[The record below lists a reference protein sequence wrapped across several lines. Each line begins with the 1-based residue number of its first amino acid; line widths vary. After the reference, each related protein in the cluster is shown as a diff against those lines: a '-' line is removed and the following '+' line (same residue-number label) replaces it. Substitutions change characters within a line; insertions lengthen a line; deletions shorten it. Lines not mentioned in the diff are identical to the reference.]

1 MQPLIAVSPCR
12 ALPDYRESVC
22 RAGGEP
28 RVLDP
33 ATDRAEDVLT
43 WCRGL
48 LLTGGADVD
57 PARYGEPRHPSVFEI
72 DSARDEYEIGL
83 VNKAIAAG
91 IPVLAICRGM
101 QVMNVACGGTLVQ
114 DIPSQVFG
122 ALEHTIKTPLV
133 GLAHEVWV
141 VRGSVLWTLMQNE
154 LRDGEALDA
163 NSRHHQSVARLAEG
177 FDQSATAPDGVIEG
191 MERTGAT
198 FCVGVQWHPENFWRT
213 GEFRPLFD
221 GFIAAAQQQG
231 GRDSTARTST

>member
-12 ALPDYRESVC
+12 TLPDYQESVR

-33 ATDRAEDVLT
+33 GVDRADEVLT

-48 LLTGGADVD
+48 LLTGGVDID
-57 PARYGEPRHPSVFEI
+57 PARYGEPRHPSIAEI
-72 DSARDEYEIGL
+72 DSARDEYEVDLIG
-83 VNKAIAAG
+83 KAIAANV
-91 IPVLAICRGM
+91 PVLAICRGM

-122 ALEHTIKTPLV
+122 ALEHVIKAPLAGV
-133 GLAHEVWV
+133 AHEVWV
-141 VRGSVLWTLMQNE
+141 LRGSVVWTLMQE
-154 LRDGEALDA
+154 KLKDGEALDV
-163 NSRHHQSVARLAEG
+163 NSRHHQSVKRLADG
-177 FDQSATAPDGVIEG
+177 FEPTATAPDGVIEG
-191 MERTGAT
+191 MERPGAR

-221 GFIAAAQQQG
+221 GFVAAAQ
-231 GRDSTARTST
+231 

>member
-57 PARYGEPRHPSVFEI
+57 PARYGEPRHPSVSEI
-72 DSARDEYEIGL
+72 DSARDEYEIDL

-122 ALEHTIKTPLV
+122 ALEHTIKTPLY

-141 VRGSVLWTLMQNE
+141 VRGSTVWTLMQNE
-154 LRDGEALDA
+154 LKDGEALDV
-163 NSRHHQSVARLAEG
+163 NSRHHQSVKRLAEG
-177 FDQSATAPDGVIEG
+177 FEGSATAPDGVIES
-191 MERTGAT
+191 MERRGAK
-198 FCVGVQWHPENFWRT
+198 FCLGVQWHPENFWRT
-213 GEFRPLFD
+213 GEFRPLFE
-221 GFIAAAQQQG
+221 GFVAACE
-231 GRDSTARTST
+231 

>member
-12 ALPDYRESVC
+12 ALPDYRESVH
-22 RAGGEP
+22 RSGGEP

-33 ATDRAEDVLT
+33 ATDRADDVLA

-48 LLTGGADVD
+48 LLTGGTDVD
-57 PARYGEPRHPSVFEI
+57 PERYGEPRHPSVSDT
-72 DSARDEYEIGL
+72 DSVRDEYEIDL
-83 VNKAIAAG
+83 VGKVIAAN

-122 ALEHTIKTPLV
+122 ALEHTIKTPLY

-141 VRGSVLWTLMQNE
+141 VRGSAVWTLMQNE
-154 LRDGEALDA
+154 LKDGEALDV
-163 NSRHHQSVARLAEG
+163 NSRHHQSVKRLAEG
-177 FDQSATAPDGVIEG
+177 FEGSATAPDGVIES
-191 MERTGAT
+191 MERRGAK
-198 FCVGVQWHPENFWRT
+198 FCLGVQWHPENFWRT

-221 GFIAAAQQQG
+221 GFIAAAQ
-231 GRDSTARTST
+231 